1 MKLRSKFLNVKLLVM
16 PPKCFGSL
24 FAMTVFFDERGN
36 LKEGVPSF
44 AGITVKP
51 GDMKFKDIAGN
62 DNVIDPNNDKTVIA
76 NSDPKHFGGMT
87 NSFTFKNFDLSFMFQ
102 C

>member
-1 MKLRSKFLNVKLLVM
+1 M
-16 PPKCFGSL
+16 P
-24 FAMTVFFDERGN
+24 A
-36 LKEGVPSF
+36 F

-87 NSFTFKNFDLSFMFQ
+87 NSIT